1 MASQCGRCCWVGNI
15 YLREKKNWFCR
26 RNYFNNR
33 SALIPA
39 GNGRIA
45 FACSSLFSIIFVPLY
60 YDRRKCLSL
69 FPQKLTKEGRDER
82 WLVWFRRRKYRSID
96 GSPEIFISNS
106 IFFPTKNTIF
116 YTTYIILE
124 FVGRSFPCLGSRTAT
139 GFTVMKNRAC
149 NHERV
154 VPRLASKN
162 HEIYYRPPR

>member
-1 MASQCGRCCWVGNI
+1 MDVVAGSAIFI
-15 YLREKKNWFCR
+15 YE
-26 RNYFNNR
+26 
-33 SALIPA
+33 
-39 GNGRIA
+39 
-45 FACSSLFSIIFVPLY
+45 
-60 YDRRKCLSL
+60 RRKIGSVDETISITGRLSSPPEMAGLPSPVPPYSLSFLFPCITTGERCLSL

>member
-1 MASQCGRCCWVGNI
+1 MASQYGRCCWVGNI

-39 GNGRIA
+39 GNGLP
-45 FACSSLFSIIFVPLY
+45 SPVPPYSLSFLFPCITTGE
-60 YDRRKCLSL
+60 RCLSL